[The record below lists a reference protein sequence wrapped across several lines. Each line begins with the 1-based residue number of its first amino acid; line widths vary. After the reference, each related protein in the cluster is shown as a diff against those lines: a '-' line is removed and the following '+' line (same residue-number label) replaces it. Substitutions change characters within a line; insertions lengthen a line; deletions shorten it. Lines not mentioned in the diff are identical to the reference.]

1 MKKYQVQ
8 TLILLLVL
16 SCKSQAKPSLHLTP
30 AQLKQL
36 DGSSMEIKFKHGATL
51 TPAQFANEKLEDKIA
66 EKARAKAELDMQVG
80 DYRDA
85 ILQDRIV
92 IKCWPLDS
100 RNYEHLAEALA
111 ANGNSKMAIKT
122 FQYAFYHMNHGL
134 ATAGRDLRGYLIYA
148 ILMVHQGNWN
158 EAAEAYDLEGTYPP
172 KIEGANLPSLRINFV
187 PNSPNPNLLL
197 AAAHI
202 IIGYQSMTRNQMTTG
217 NSKYGHAFA
226 QMKTAIKLEPNW
238 AVAWFYYAEVLK
250 SNHNYKQETAAFKK
264 AIRLAG
270 NDKTLIHDAKAEM

>member
-1 MKKYQVQ
+1 MRKYQI
-8 TLILLLVL
+8 THILLLLVL
-16 SCKSQAKPSLHLTP
+16 SCKSQAKPSLHITP

-51 TPAQFANEKLEDKIA
+51 TPAQIANEKLEDKIA
-66 EKARAKAELDMQVG
+66 KRARSKAQLDMQVG
-80 DYRDA
+80 DYPDA
-85 ILQDRIV
+85 IVQDRIV
-92 IKCWPLDS
+92 IKCGLIDS

-111 ANGNSKMAIKT
+111 ANGNTKMAIKT

-134 ATAGRDLRGYLIYA
+134 ATAGRDLRAYLIYA
-148 ILMVHQGNWN
+148 ILMVQKGNWN

-172 KIEGANLPSLRINFV
+172 KIEGANLPSLYINFV

-197 AAAHI
+197 GAAHI
-202 IIGYQSMTRNQMTTG
+202 ILGYQSMLRNLRTTG
-217 NSKYGHAFA
+217 NSKYSHAFA

-238 AVAWFYYAEVLK
+238 AVAWFYYGEVLK
-250 SNHNYKQETAAFKK
+250 HNHNYKQETTAFKK

-270 NDKTLIHDAKAEM
+270 NDKR

>member
-1 MKKYQVQ
+1 MRTYKC
-8 TLILLLVL
+8 LILLLLLVL
-16 SCKSQAKPSLHLTP
+16 SCKSQAKPPLTLTP
-30 AQLKQL
+30 ADLKQL
-36 DGSSMEIKFKHGATL
+36 DGSSMKDRSQL
-51 TPAQFANEKLEDKIA
+51 TSAQIANEQQQVKIA
-66 EKARAKAELDMQVG
+66 ERARAKAELDMQVG
-80 DYRDA
+80 DYPDA

-92 IKCWPLDS
+92 IKCGPINS

-111 ANGNSKMAIKT
+111 ANGNTKMAIKT

-134 ATAGRDLRGYLIYA
+134 ALAGKDLDAYITYA
-148 ILMVHQGNWN
+148 ILMVQTGKWN
-158 EAAEAYDLEGTYPP
+158 EAAEAYDLGGSYCPQ
-172 KIEGANLPSLRINFV
+172 KILGANLPSMFINFI

-197 AAAHI
+197 AASHI
-202 IIGYQSMTRNQMTTG
+202 ILGWDSMLRNLRTTG
-217 NSKYGHAFA
+217 NSKYSHAFA

-238 AVAWFYYAEVLK
+238 DVAWFYYAEVLK